1 MYLKDENI
9 ERVKEAR
16 NTLEGVRANT
26 DSLKMKFRV
35 DSALEELEQVVE

>member
-1 MYLKDENI
+1 MGLKDENI
-9 ERVKEAR
+9 ARVKEVR
-16 NTLEGVRANT
+16 NTLEEVRVNS

>member
-9 ERVKEAR
+9 AQVKETM
-16 NTLEGVRANT
+16 NTLKGVRANT